1 MMIIVNI
8 VNLIVRLV
16 IGVSNSNWCWYL
28 LTDICGVVWR
38 VPLKESIYICLDLL
52 MYLVQLRLGSQSS
65 FYKVYKIVW
74 DYPINREYFKEVSI
88 ETETIVETI
97 ENGQG
102 CDLKKIETRWF
113 QGCDSGLRSQPWS
126 KPCSR
131 TFQGSKLPSKPWS
144 QPCSQPWSQ
153 P

>member
-102 CDLKKIETRWF
+102 CDLKKNRN
-113 QGCDSGLRSQPWS
+113 QVVSGLRFRVAIATLIATLVETWSSKSSQGCELKSQPWS
-126 KPCSR
+126 
-131 TFQGSKLPSKPWS
+131 
-144 QPCSQPWSQ
+144 
-153 P
+153 

>member
-1 MMIIVNI
+1 
-8 VNLIVRLV
+8 
-16 IGVSNSNWCWYL
+16 
-28 LTDICGVVWR
+28 
-38 VPLKESIYICLDLL
+38 

-102 CDLKKIETRWF
+102 CDLKKNRN
-113 QGCDSGLRSQPWS
+113 QVVSGLRFRVAIATLIATLVATLVETWSSKSSQGCELKSQP
-126 KPCSR
+126 
-131 TFQGSKLPSKPWS
+131 
-144 QPCSQPWSQ
+144 
-153 P
+153 